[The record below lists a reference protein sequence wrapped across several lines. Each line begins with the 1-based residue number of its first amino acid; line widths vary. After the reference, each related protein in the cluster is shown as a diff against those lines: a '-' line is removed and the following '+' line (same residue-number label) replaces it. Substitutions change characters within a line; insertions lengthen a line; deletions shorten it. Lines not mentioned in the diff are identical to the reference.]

1 MNPWM
6 WPVDH
11 DWYYIA
17 FSKFTGG
24 MIGRFLIKH
33 YNFFARVIMR
43 QSYGDKTKLTARI
56 HKHYLEP
63 LQNPQE
69 RKGCWVLP
77 REILGSTAWLE
88 NLWAR
93 KSQIDDVPKLIVW
106 GMKDIAFR
114 ENELKVWANAFPE
127 AEVVKLENV
136 GHYVQEEGADRLS
149 QHGNHFLKSTVG
161 DA

>member
-1 MNPWM
+1 
-6 WPVDH
+6 
-11 DWYYIA
+11 
-17 FSKFTGG
+17 
-24 MIGRFLIKH
+24 
-33 YNFFARVIMR
+33 MR